1 MGDLLKVDH
10 LETSFLK
17 DKVLT
22 PFTKDVSFTVK
33 EGETVG
39 IVGES
44 GSGKSITVL
53 SIMGLLSKN
62 GKVTKG
68 SIFFEGKDI
77 LTLSDKEMEK
87 VRGNKISM
95 IFQDTMSALN
105 PVFTIGN
112 QLMESIMTH
121 QQIPKSSAKVKAL
134 ELLKRVGLPRPEKI
148 MKEYPFMLSGG
159 MRQRA
164 MIAMAL
170 SCNPKLLIADEPTTA
185 LDVTIQ
191 AQIIELLKDL
201 KEEYNMSIILI
212 THDMG
217 VIAEMADRVLVM
229 YAGEVV
235 EEADVDSLYQDA
247 RHPYTKALLESI
259 PKVSDDMDKKI
270 EAIPGVV
277 PEDYQTLTGCRFYS
291 RCKYRFSECVKHPD
305 LFVMSS
311 LSHEDNYADIKN
323 PSQGEHLA
331 RCFFAK
337 AEMEDEHE

>member
-1 MGDLLKVDH
+1 MGDLLKVNH

-22 PFTKDVSFTVK
+22 PFTKDVSFTIK

-44 GSGKSITVL
+44 GSGKSITAL
-53 SIMGLLSKN
+53 SIMGLLAKN

-68 SIFFEGKDI
+68 SIEFNGKD
-77 LTLSDKEMEK
+77 LLSLSDKQMEHI
-87 VRGNKISM
+87 RGNEISM
-95 IFQDTMSALN
+95 IFQDTMSSLN

-112 QLMESIMTH
+112 QLVESILTH
-121 QQIPKSSAKVKAL
+121 QRVTKATAKIKAL
-134 ELLKRVGLPRPEKI
+134 EMLNKVGLPRPEKI

-191 AQIIELLKDL
+191 AQIIELLKEL
-201 KEEYNMSIILI
+201 KKEYNMSIILI

-217 VIAEMADRVLVM
+217 VVAEMADRVLVM
-229 YAGEVV
+229 YAGEIV
-235 EEADVDSLYQDA
+235 EATDVTSLYKKA
-247 RHPYTKALLESI
+247 RHPYTEALLESI
-259 PKVSDDMDKKI
+259 PKVSDPLDKKV
-270 EAIPGVV
+270 EAIPGIV
-277 PEDYQTLTGCRFYS
+277 PEEYQEITGCRFAT
-291 RCKYRFSECVKHPD
+291 RCKREFSKCMEHPD
-305 LFVMSS
+305 LLPVDKGHSV
-311 LSHEDNYADIKN
+311 
-323 PSQGEHLA
+323 
-331 RCFFAK
+331 RCFAVFR
-337 AEMEDEHE
+337 EEGMDGE